1 MTSRPPGTIRLLAI
15 LARNSV
21 LRFLRFQDVQQQ
33 QRRIKARRG
42 RGPRRDRPAQRTRTA
57 RKKSLGVLGVLSIL
71 ILPVFL
77 FNALNLS
84 RSGMQGL
91 AVAVARSMPAG
102 DVLWLDDDVY
112 WDLRRNQLYGEAK
125 LRTIL
130 ERHGVKDT
138 SRPPARSIVEHWREH
153 GEHSFRY
160 RSRRGPLLLDAFA
173 WGSSEAREL
182 FLRSCAVL
190 LAVLIVGLTCMS
202 FGSAYAT
209 LAGGS
214 WVPAWL
220 ATFPVQTGSLTL
232 ARGLEYALVQ
242 ALPWFFIFPIAW
254 QMARVA
260 GIPLAFSTAL
270 ACTVSVLFL
279 VGGVRL
285 FVETWLR
292 MRFSLARLRTV
303 QGIAVVIS
311 LICIG
316 GVFSVVMP
324 SGLPFWLVDIARATP
339 TAVFTLPA
347 VATFSPAQPIDALVG
362 ALGVITVFGL
372 ACFGTTRIAR
382 RGAMQ
387 SGGVDAVKSRGT
399 ARWKQNTKPLGILR
413 KEWLGV
419 LRDRQMMAQV
429 LVVPPFLLAMN
440 YFVTPSMAGK
450 SVAAMAYGVGLYC
463 SLGGSMQ
470 VLGSEGRAL
479 WLLYALPTTLRQV
492 LARKLVAWS
501 AFTTLFSL
509 VPILM
514 FELREGPR
522 PVGALV
528 SDCVFVAIGAVAAA
542 YLMGSLSI
550 LGAEPMS
557 DTVRRHPKMRFVYL
571 MFGLASVY
579 MFGLLQDAVHARL
592 AAAVVFLT
600 LVYAIWQRASERLD
614 NLLDPVL
621 VVRQGVTLLDG
632 ASALLVFALLQA
644 LSLLVLMK
652 LDVGDGF
659 ARLGLAFLFS
669 AAITTV
675 LLLFVIARRGG
686 SIMHIVG
693 LALPS
698 ENTQKWV
705 VMAAVVGVGLGFG
718 ASRTV
723 SALQEFGPSTTLPGE
738 GGLVLVLVAVLAA
751 PIVEELLFRGVIY
764 RGLARS
770 MRPSRAAIWS
780 ALLFAVMHP
789 LPSWPILFL
798 VGIALAATYERS
810 RWLPA
815 SMLLHAAYNATVLAM
830 R

>member
-1 MTSRPPGTIRLLAI
+1 MRRQPPGTVRLLAI

-33 QRRIKARRG
+33 QRRIKARRT
-42 RGPRRDRPAQRTRTA
+42 PRLDRERPARRPRTA
-57 RKKSLGVLGVLSIL
+57 RKKSLGVLGILSVLIM
-71 ILPVFL
+71 PVFL

-91 AVAVARSMPAG
+91 SIAVARSLPAG

-112 WDLRRNQLYGEAK
+112 WDLRRDQQCDEAK
-125 LRTIL
+125 LREIL
-130 ERHGVKDT
+130 ERHGVNDT
-138 SRPPARSIVEHWREH
+138 SRPPAKSIVEHWREH
-153 GEHSFRY
+153 GEHSFRK
-160 RSRRGPLLLDAFA
+160 RSLRGRLLLDAFD

-190 LAVLIVGLTCMS
+190 LVVLIVGLICMS

-220 ATFPVQTGSLTL
+220 TTFPVKTGSLTL
-232 ARGLEYALVQ
+232 ARGLEYSLVQ
-242 ALPWFFIFPIAW
+242 VLPWFFVFPMAW

-260 GIPLAFSTAL
+260 EIPLAFMTAF

-285 FVETWLR
+285 FLETWLR
-292 MRFSLARLRTV
+292 MRYSLARLRTV

-311 LICIG
+311 LLCIG
-316 GVFSVVMP
+316 SVFSVVMP
-324 SGLPFWLVDIARATP
+324 SGLPFWLVDIARTMP
-339 TAVFTLPA
+339 TAVFLLPA
-347 VATFSPAQPIDALVG
+347 VSPFSPAQPIDVLVG

-387 SGGVDAVKSRGT
+387 SGGGDAVRARGT
-399 ARWKQNTKPLGILR
+399 IKWKLQTKSLGILR
-413 KEWLGV
+413 KEWLAV

-440 YFVTPSMAGK
+440 YFVTPSMSGK
-450 SVAAMAYGVGLYC
+450 SVATMAYGVGLYC

-492 LARKLVAWS
+492 LARKIVAWS
-501 AFTTLFSL
+501 VFTTLFSL

-522 PVGALV
+522 TVGALV
-528 SDCVFVAIGAVAAA
+528 SDCVFVTIGAVGATR
-542 YLMGSLSI
+542 LMGSLSI

-557 DTVRRHPKMRFVYL
+557 DTVRRNPKMRFVYL

-579 MFGLLQDAVHARL
+579 MIGLLQEGVHARL
-592 AAAVVFLT
+592 AGAVVFLT
-600 LVYAIWQRASERLD
+600 LVYAIWQRACERLD
-614 NLLDPVL
+614 HLLDPVL
-621 VVRQGVTLLDG
+621 VVREGVTLLDG
-632 ASALLVFALLQA
+632 ASALLVFVLLQG
-644 LSLLVLMK
+644 LSLLVLMW
-652 LDVGDGF
+652 LDVGSVF
-659 ARLGLAFLFS
+659 ARLGLAFLVS
-669 AAITTV
+669 AAVTTI

-686 SIMHIVG
+686 SLMRIVG
-693 LALPS
+693 LELPRG
-698 ENTQKWV
+698 NTQKWV
-705 VMAAVVGVGLGFG
+705 VIAAAVGVGLGFG
-718 ASRTV
+718 ASRAV
-723 SALQEFGPSTTLPGE
+723 SSLRDFVPTNTWPLE
-738 GGLVLVLVAVLAA
+738 GGLVLVLAGVLAA
-751 PIVEELLFRGVIY
+751 PIVEELLFRGVVY

-770 MRPSRAAIWS
+770 LRPSWAAIWS

-789 LPSWPILFL
+789 LPSWPIIFL
-798 VGIALAATYERS
+798 VGIALAAMYERS

-815 SMLLHAAYNATVLAM
+815 SMLMHAAYNATVLAM
-830 R
+830 Q